1 MGRHAFDQCR
11 RLEPTPPRSCYAF
24 DMTKRPLRRFLA
36 RVFLRMTGWR
46 ADGVRPE
53 AKQFVIIAAPHT
65 TNWDFPYL
73 LAFAALFEV
82 RISWMAKHTF
92 FRWPLGPFARAL
104 GGIPV
109 RRHKREDLV
118 TAMAR
123 TFDEHEELGLVV
135 PAEGTRSHVE
145 YWKSGFYHIARAAEV
160 PIVMSYLDYTKK
172 TGGFGPAFFPSGD
185 VRKDMDAIRAFYHG
199 KQGKFPALFGH
210 VRLREEREEREEYNG
225 NHSEPD
231 PPFRG

>member
-1 MGRHAFDQCR
+1 
-11 RLEPTPPRSCYAF
+11 
-24 DMTKRPLRRFLA
+24 MTKRPVRRFLA
-36 RVFLRMTGWR
+36 RVFLRLTGWK
-46 ADGVRPE
+46 ADGFRPE

-65 TNWDFPYL
+65 SNWDFPYL

-82 RISWMAKHTF
+82 GISWMAKHTF

-109 RRHKREDLV
+109 QRHKREDLV

-135 PAEGTRSHVE
+135 PAEGTRGHVE
-145 YWKSGFYHIARAAEV
+145 YWKSGFYHIARTANV
-160 PIVMSYLDYTKK
+160 PIVMSYLDYAKK

-185 VRKDMDAIRAFYHG
+185 VQKDMDAIRAFYHG
-199 KQGKFPALFGH
+199 RQGKYPARFGH
-210 VRLREEREEREEYNG
+210 VRLREENEG
-225 NHSEPD
+225 NLSEPD
-231 PPFRG
+231 PPSPQ